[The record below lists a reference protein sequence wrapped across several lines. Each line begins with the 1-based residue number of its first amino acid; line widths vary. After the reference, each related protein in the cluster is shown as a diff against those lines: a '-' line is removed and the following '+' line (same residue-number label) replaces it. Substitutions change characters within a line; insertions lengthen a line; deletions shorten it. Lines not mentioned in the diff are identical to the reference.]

1 MTRRHPQSTAQLERR
16 ILQMAAGAQGLTWRR
31 LHDAVATDDRVRARE
46 TLYALAFKRQLH
58 QRYHKRTTYYFAS
71 FALASAWT
79 PTPDFHKPPAKAF
92 APKPA
97 PSEPQPVRY
106 TRGPSYT
113 HDPRYQ
119 VGAADKVPA
128 LFSSL
133 PVGRYLEE

>member
-1 MTRRHPQSTAQLERR
+1 MTRRHPLSTAQLERR
-16 ILQMAAGAQGLTWRR
+16 ILQMATSPQGLTWRR
-31 LHDAVATDDRVRARE
+31 LHDAVATDDRVRAKE
-46 TLYALAFKRQLH
+46 TLLALALRRQLH

-79 PTPDFHKPPAKAF
+79 PPPDFNKPPKAF
-92 APKPA
+92 TPPPA
-97 PSEPQPVRY
+97 PTEPQPVRY

-119 VGAADKVPA
+119 VGAGDPVPA
-128 LFSSL
+128 LFSAL